1 MDYATGRGVNFSFT
15 GFAPGSDPLTQFN
28 AYKYEECLHSCM
40 VLVYLFTPK
49 EHQYQ
54 YLADDGLLHEL
65 IHLINGIDICT
76 HNSPDNIRQQ
86 IKDLMCAYEEFKTKE
101 IEPIQSFAD

>member
-1 MDYATGRGVNFSFT
+1 MDYVTGRGVNFSFT
-15 GFAPGSDPLTQFN
+15 GFAPGNDPLAHFD

-40 VLVYLFTPK
+40 VLVYLFTPN
-49 EHQYQ
+49 ERQYQ

-76 HNSPDNIRQQ
+76 HNSIDNIRQQ
-86 IKDLMCAYEEFKTKE
+86 IKDLMRAYEEAKE
-101 IEPIQSFAD
+101 TEPIQSTAD